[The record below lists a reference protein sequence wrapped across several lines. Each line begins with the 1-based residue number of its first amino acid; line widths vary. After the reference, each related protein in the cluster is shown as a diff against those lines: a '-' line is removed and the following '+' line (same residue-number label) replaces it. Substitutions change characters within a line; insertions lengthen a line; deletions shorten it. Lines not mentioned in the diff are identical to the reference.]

1 MTIDGRS
8 DLHLLRANDQAAWA
22 DFYDAVAPDV
32 RAFIRRIG
40 GREPDD
46 LLGQTMVQ
54 VVRDISRFKGE
65 ASELRAW
72 VFGIARNRV
81 IDDARRRRVRPVE
94 VDPGDSEPEDTSA
107 PFEMPDLQGLSDLLD
122 GLTADQREVL
132 WLRFGADMSVDDT
145 AKIVG
150 KSPDAVTALTLRA
163 LRRVRNLAS
172 RPD

>member
-1 MTIDGRS
+1 MLFRS
-8 DLHLLRANDQAAWA
+8 
-22 DFYDAVAPDV
+22 
-32 RAFIRRIG
+32 
-40 GREPDD
+40 
-46 LLGQTMVQ
+46 
-54 VVRDISRFKGE
+54 
-65 ASELRAW
+65 
-72 VFGIARNRV
+72 
-81 IDDARRRRVRPVE
+81 RVRPVE

>member
-40 GREPDD
+40 GRDPDD
-46 LLGQTMVQ
+46 LLGETMVQ

-150 KSPDAVTALTLRA
+150 KSPDAVAALTLRA